1 MSLTP
6 SVKDPITLQRS
17 SISWPSL
24 FWNLFLI
31 TTGSCV
37 FSVGLNSVLIPQQ
50 FLSGGVVGIALIFHY
65 FLPKFN
71 TGLFYFLLNI
81 PLILLGWFSVSR
93 TFMLYTAYGMAV
105 FSLTAAWVN
114 PYLPPVEDPILG
126 AILAG
131 VICGTGAGIILRSQG
146 SAGGLD
152 ILGVYLNKKLGL
164 RVGMTVFALSSSV
177 LVAGG
182 YFFDFQKALYSLIY
196 VYASGRIMDAVITGF
211 NQRKSVLIV
220 SNHSDA
226 IAKEILTRLNR
237 GVTFLHG
244 TGGYTRKRKQV
255 IFSIIT
261 LTELAKV
268 KELVYGI
275 DPHAFMVVN
284 DTLEVLGQR
293 HGTRRVF

>member
-105 FSLTAAWVN
+105 FSLSAAWVN

-177 LVAGG
+177 LVVGG